1 MNLNVRERASAA
13 GCFHRANEVLRTFE
27 RYYSTSGPDDLSKIS
42 GRVAG
47 TGSDVEHA
55 FANCD
60 AGPLPT
66 I

>member
-1 MNLNVRERASAA
+1 MKFCERS
-13 GCFHRANEVLRTFE
+13 E
-27 RYYSTSGPDDLSKIS
+27 RYHFTGGPDDLSQIN

-66 I
+66 IQNNRSPDTMLQAESG

>member
-1 MNLNVRERASAA
+1 
-13 GCFHRANEVLRTFE
+13 LRTFQ
-27 RYYSTSGPDDLSKIS
+27 RYHFAGGPDDLSKIN

-60 AGPLPT
+60 ARPLPT
-66 I
+66 IQSNWSPNTMLQAESG